1 MKEACARILVI
12 GILLLGVGL
21 WVYPS
26 LTPQDGT
33 SVSQLQRT
41 PPTLADTA
49 WAFSKVALSA
59 LPGLLVVALSVA
71 LISAPFLLFFHH
83 RSKIRIREIEATQM
97 IPRGLE
103 RLSFNA
109 GSRNLTLRTYDDVRT
124 PLLQDGLTSA
134 LNLAS
139 VNLADLLQTFQPSTD
154 RIFIGTSAH
163 GPVYR
168 SLPQLMHVGLLG
180 SSNSGKSTA
189 QLSMAVQMVML
200 DQARL
205 TILDPQAKTFS
216 RLRNSPKLL
225 LPFPM
230 DDRDCVDNLQAL
242 QDILAE
248 REAQIKK
255 VGAFDWYEYN
265 HESDGDLYPIF
276 NFVDELPVLAGIPDA
291 VDALIDL
298 ARRGRAY
305 GLYLVLAGQG
315 FRKEDIGN
323 TAIRQQIT
331 TKFVLRCGEE
341 AQVRPIGGI
350 PPEMV
355 EMAVQF
361 DKPGMAIFRPDDEPA
376 QIIRLPYIAPRDAE
390 RLLGVQDTSSV
401 LSSSDAAN
409 HEPADLFLHPGHVGE
424 RTSSP
429 GSDGSVASEAIVAI
443 IRRMDEQGY
452 SQNKVLEVV
461 FGAKRGDN
469 KRYHEA
475 REVYRQ
481 ITGK

>member
-1 MKEACARILVI
+1 MRELYARLLIVSIMLI
-12 GILLLGVGL
+12 GLGL
-21 WVYPS
+21 WLYPS
-26 LTPQDGT
+26 VEPT
-33 SVSQLQRT
+33 ST
-41 PPTLADTA
+41 PPSAMESAAEPTWADAA

-59 LPGLLVVALSVA
+59 LPGLLVVALGVA
-71 LISAPFLLFFHH
+71 LISAPFLLFLHH
-83 RSKIRIREIEATQM
+83 RAKLRIREIESTQM

-109 GSRNLTLRTYDDVRT
+109 GSRNLTLRNYDDMRA
-124 PLLQDGLTSA
+124 PLLQDGYA
-134 LNLAS
+134 IAMNLAS
-139 VNLADLLQTFQPSTD
+139 VNLVELLQTFRPSPD
-154 RIFIGTSAH
+154 RLFIGTSAT

-189 QLSMAVQMVML
+189 QLAMAVQMAML

-216 RLRNSPKLL
+216 KLRNSPKLL

-248 REAQIKK
+248 REAQIKHA
-255 VGAFDWYEYN
+255 GAFDWYEYN
-265 HESDGDLYPIF
+265 HEYGGDLYPLF
-276 NFVDELPVLAGIPDA
+276 CFVDELPVLAGIPDA

-298 ARRGRAY
+298 ARRGRSY

-331 TKFVLRCGEE
+331 TKFVLRCGEV

-350 PPEMV
+350 PPELV
-355 EMAVQF
+355 EMAIQF

-376 QIIRLPYIAPRDAE
+376 QIIRLPYIAPREAE
-390 RLLGVQDTSSV
+390 RLLGVQDIPRELPAPDRTATLTFEPSGSE
-401 LSSSDAAN
+401 A
-409 HEPADLFLHPGHVGE
+409 EPAEPGF
-424 RTSSP
+424 TT
-429 GSDGSVASEAIVAI
+429 DQKAI
-443 IRRMDEQGY
+443 ILRMREKGY
-452 SQNKVLEVV
+452 SQNQILETV
-461 FGAKRGDN
+461 FGVKKGGSKA
-469 KRYHEA
+469 YQEA
-475 REVYRQ
+475 REFYLQVIRDASSV
-481 ITGK
+481 GARDA